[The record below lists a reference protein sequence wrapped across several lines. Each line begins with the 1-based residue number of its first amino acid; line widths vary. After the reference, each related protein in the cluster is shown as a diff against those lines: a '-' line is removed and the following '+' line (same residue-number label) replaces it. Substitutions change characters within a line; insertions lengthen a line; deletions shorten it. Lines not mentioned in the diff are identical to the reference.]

1 MSDPPLLDDKLR
13 LEEEIGRGAMGVV
26 WRARNLALDS
36 SVAVKLLAGADV
48 DDSTEGRQRFERE
61 ARAVAG
67 LNSPHIVKVFDFGL
81 DGGRPYFVMELLEG
95 EDLGR
100 RLDREVCLP
109 LLTVERIVEQV
120 CRGLTVAH
128 AAGIVHRDL
137 KPENLFLLHTPDDA
151 VQVKI
156 LDFGVAKQ
164 LDPPEKGMTMTQSGT
179 LVGTPFYMS
188 PEQILA
194 PRDIDE
200 RTDLWSLAV
209 VIYAMLTG
217 AVPFDGETIGALS
230 IAIHGGRFEKPSKLR
245 DGLPSALD
253 AWFVRAFQQMPDD
266 RFESAE
272 ELAITFADACRDRAP
287 HVLAVTHDEPA
298 DAGAPTERLPLA
310 AQRSRRRRRQALG
323 LLIAVA
329 SGLGGA
335 VLARQGEQPAS
346 DLDAPLPLPTPVA
359 SEAPTSSLPPTPA
372 PPVSVIA
379 PSPPREPPPE
389 PTASVLDAPAP
400 VPAFRPSPKP
410 RPKVPALRRIGEPCI
425 DPSQCSSG
433 YCTDG
438 VCCDSFC
445 SPNVPCRSCIIG
457 TLGGRPRGRGRC
469 GDAPVGSNPRGRCIT
484 GLGCSERRVCTR
496 LEKLHPGR

>member
-1 MSDPPLLDDKLR
+1 MSDPRLLDDKLR

-36 SVAVKLLAGADV
+36 SVAVKLLAGGEV
-48 DDSTEGRQRFERE
+48 DDGTEGRQRFERE

-81 DGGRPYFVMELLEG
+81 DAGRPYFVMELLEG

-109 LLTVERIVEQV
+109 LLTVQQIVEQV

-128 AAGIVHRDL
+128 AAGVVHRDL
-137 KPENLFLLHTPDDA
+137 KPENLFLLRTPDDA

-209 VIYAMLTG
+209 VTYAMLTG

-230 IAIHGGRFEKPSKLR
+230 IAIHGGQFEAPTKLR
-245 DGLPSALD
+245 EGLPSALD
-253 AWFVRAFQQMPDD
+253 AWFARAFQQMPDD

-287 HVLAVTHDEPA
+287 HVFAITHEEPTE
-298 DAGAPTERLPLA
+298 AGAPTERLPLA
-310 AQRSRRRRRQALG
+310 AQKTRRRRRQALG
-323 LLIAVA
+323 VAIAMA

-335 VLARQGEQPAS
+335 VIARQSGRTAS
-346 DLDAPLPLPTPVA
+346 EVDAAKPPVSVTAPVA
-359 SEAPTSSLPPTPA
+359 SEAPPTSLPA
-372 PPVSVIA
+372 PPPPSVSEPA
-379 PSPPREPPPE
+379 PEA
-389 PTASVLDAPAP
+389 TASVVEPP
-400 VPAFRPSPKP
+400 VPTPVVRPPP
-410 RPKVPALRRIGEPCI
+410 RRARPRILGNLGDACVAPE
-425 DPSQCSSG
+425 QCSSG

-438 VCCDSFC
+438 VCCDSHC
-445 SPNVPCRSCIIG
+445 SPSLACRSCSVG

-469 GDAPVGSNPRGRCIT
+469 GDAPVGSNPRGGCLH
-484 GLGCSERRVCTR
+484 GQGCSERRICTR
-496 LEKLHPGR
+496 LEDLTSP